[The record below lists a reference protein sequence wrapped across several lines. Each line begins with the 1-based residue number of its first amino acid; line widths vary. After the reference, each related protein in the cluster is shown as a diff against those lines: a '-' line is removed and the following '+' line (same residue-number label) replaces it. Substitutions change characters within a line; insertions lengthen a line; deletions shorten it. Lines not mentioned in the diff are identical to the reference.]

1 MFKLRTYTVRI
12 LGTIYPDATY
22 SKLPTDL
29 GPDSSEQL
37 LLGPF
42 CGKPACQF
50 INVAPE
56 KARGVCADAY
66 ISQAIKLVP
75 DVHAYPGHIACDG
88 DTNSEIVCPLLLDK
102 DVKKLALWVL
112 DLYCLAKG
120 GFNEEDRKGLEKIA
134 ELVVRCCDW

>member
-1 MFKLRTYTVRI
+1 M
-12 LGTIYPDATY
+12 LGFYVHSSLFPLSTY
-22 SKLPTDL
+22 SKSSTVT
-29 GPDSSEQL
+29 GPGSPEQL

-66 ISQAIKLVP
+66 VSQATKLVP

-88 DTNSEIVCPLLLDK
+88 DTNSEIVCPLLLDE
-102 DVKKLALWVL
+102 DDKKLALGVL
-112 DLYCLAKG
+112 DLDCLAKG
-120 GFNEEDRKGLEKIA
+120 GFDEEDRKGLERIA
-134 ELVVRCCDW
+134 RLIVRCCDW